1 METREEQGVVLERR
15 STAWQRKHSSLLL
28 KARFDPTTL
37 SAQIMLDAAR
47 RIPLMS
53 PGAHRYTLGI

>member
-1 METREEQGVVLERR
+1 MEFRDEQGVVLERR
-15 STAWQRKHSSLLL
+15 STARQGKHASLLL
-28 KARFDPTTL
+28 EARFDPATL

-53 PGAHRYTLGI
+53 PGAHRYTLGL